1 MENQKKKKNQLN
13 SYVKYSSLTLQMAV
27 IIAAGTFL
35 GDYLDE
41 KLKSEHTIYTL
52 IFSLGSIFFAL
63 YYMLRRSTNHNE

>member
-1 MENQKKKKNQLN
+1 
-13 SYVKYSSLTLQMAV
+13 MAV